1 MGPLLFGSKCLRD
14 EVWTSGF
21 SLYDLQVICHQRKAI
36 TSGFGRRPMG
46 MKRRVVV
53 LAAGMFCGAV
63 LPACSDT
70 GGENV
75 LLPARIYEVTKPF
88 TDDDGGVAV
97 NVSGLACM
105 RTDAAQSTCLVID
118 DQGRFAQIASIG
130 NGTVAAGARLAL
142 IGRKPSKDTVGR
154 PPIQPGCSGSNRKFK
169 DLDGEAVAYTPPFFY
184 VAGSHGCS
192 RHGNKFRSSAFILAR
207 IPEGQIADASSDGT
221 LSLDSSNVETT
232 YRLSEALVGAPQ
244 TRQYFTQDLMS
255 ANGLNVEGLA
265 VTGGKLFAGLRAP
278 TLDGKAFIVAVDA
291 GKLFDGSAVINQGDV
306 HTISVKLGFDRG
318 IRDLAR
324 LNEEQLLILSGPA
337 QDARV
342 PFEIHVLDIM
352 AETSTLLGT
361 LGELPDAKGA
371 KAEAISVLSQHGNAI
386 DVLVMFD
393 GLKSGGPREY
403 SIILK

>member
-1 MGPLLFGSKCLRD
+1 
-14 EVWTSGF
+14 
-21 SLYDLQVICHQRKAI
+21 
-36 TSGFGRRPMG
+36 MG
-46 MKRRVVV
+46 MKRRII
-53 LAAGMFCGAV
+53 LFAAGVFCGAV
-63 LPACSDT
+63 LPACSDAAP
-70 GGENV
+70 ENV
-75 LLPARIYEVTKPF
+75 LMPARIYEVIKPF
-88 TDDDGGVAV
+88 MDDDGGVAV

-105 RTDAAQSTCLVID
+105 PADAAQSRCLVID

-130 NGTVAAGARLAL
+130 NGMVAAGARLAL
-142 IGRKPSKDTVGR
+142 IGKKPSRDTVGR
-154 PPIQPGCSGSNRKFK
+154 PPVQPGCSGGNRKFK

-192 RHGNKFRSSAFILAR
+192 RHSNKFRSSVFILAR
-207 IPEGQIADASSDGT
+207 IPEGEIAGASSDST
-221 LSLDSSNVETT
+221 LSLESVETT
-232 YRLSEALVGAPQ
+232 YRLSEALVAAPQ
-244 TRQYFTQDLMS
+244 IGQYFTQDLMG
-255 ANGLNVEGLA
+255 ANGLNIEGLA
-265 VTGGKLFAGLRAP
+265 VAGGKLFAGLRAP

-291 GKLFDGSAVINQGDV
+291 DKLFGESAAIRQGDV

-324 LNEEQLLILSGPA
+324 LNAEQLLILSGPA
-337 QDARV
+337 QDASV

-371 KAEAISVLSQHGNAI
+371 KAEAISVLSQHGNTI

-403 SIILK
+403 SIELK

>member
-1 MGPLLFGSKCLRD
+1 
-14 EVWTSGF
+14 
-21 SLYDLQVICHQRKAI
+21 
-36 TSGFGRRPMG
+36 MG
-46 MKRRVVV
+46 MKRRIVV
-53 LAAGMFCGAV
+53 LAVGFFCGAV
-63 LPACSDT
+63 SPTCSNT
-70 GGENV
+70 ALENV
-75 LLPARIYEVTKPF
+75 LMPARIYEVTRPF
-88 TDDDGGVAV
+88 TDDDGGVAL

-105 RTDAAQSTCLVID
+105 RADAVQSRCLVID
-118 DQGRFAQIASIG
+118 DQGRFAQIASIS

-142 IGRKPSKDTVGR
+142 IGRKPAKDTVGR
-154 PPIQPGCSGSNRKFK
+154 PPIQPGCSAGNRKFK
-169 DLDGEAVAYTPPFFY
+169 DLDGEAVAYAPPFFY

-192 RHGNKFRSSAFILAR
+192 RHSNRFRSSAFVLAR

-232 YRLSEALVGAPQ
+232 YRLSEALVAAPQ
-244 TRQYFTQDLMS
+244 TRQYFTQDLMT

-278 TLDGKAFIVAVDA
+278 TLDGNAFIVAVDV
-291 GKLFDGSAVINQGDV
+291 GKLFDGSAAINQGDV
-306 HTISVKLGFDRG
+306 HTISVKLGFGRG

-324 LNEEQLLILSGPA
+324 LNEDQLLILSGPA
-337 QDARV
+337 RDARV

-393 GLKSGGPREY
+393 GLKSGDPREY